1 MTAVRPPRFW
11 ERQTAAVFAAV
22 AAAALFGIV
31 LFVRDL
37 TLRDYV
43 LTGGVDGLSPLV
55 AGLVRHGGAF
65 DLLFFVV
72 LLGYIAGFA
81 LWRRETQRMLETIGD
96 TRTPVTV
103 HWTVTAWNLAI
114 GLAFM
119 IRLTAEHSGDPAEDL
134 TVDAVQNGVR
144 LIGVACLL
152 IGVWQVRQEVHRRVT
167 EAGIHLRLDEPRPS
181 SVPVRTLL
189 PAVTGEAPEADE
201 DFWARVARTATGL
214 RADLALLE
222 KTGPLAY
229 RWLLVP
235 ADGDLTAVRAEL
247 TPGAEITVFTEPP
260 TATETQD
267 YTPLPAES
275 YQGFLEDNAGVLTT
289 QSVTSRRVPAFL
301 AQARA
306 ARRWALYPLPNPT
319 ALTATMVRETPALD
333 S

>member
-1 MTAVRPPRFW
+1 MTAVRPPRSW
-11 ERQTAAVFAAV
+11 ELQTVAVIAAV

-37 TLRDYV
+37 ALRDYV
-43 LTGGVDGLSPLV
+43 LTGGVDGLSPLA
-55 AGLVRHGGAF
+55 AGLVRHGDAF

-72 LLGYIAGFA
+72 LLAYIAGFA
-81 LWRRETQRMLETIGD
+81 LWRRETQRMLERIGD

-119 IRLTAEHSGDPAEDL
+119 IRLTAEHSGDAAEDL
-134 TVDAVQNGVR
+134 TIDAVQNGVR
-144 LIGVACLL
+144 LVGVGCLL
-152 IGVWQVRQEVHRRVT
+152 IGVWQIREEVHRRVA
-167 EAGIHLRLDEPRPS
+167 EAGIHLRHDDPRPS

-189 PAVTGEAPEADE
+189 PAVTGEAPEADQ

-222 KTGPLAY
+222 KTDPQAY

-235 ADGDLTAVRAEL
+235 ANGNLTAVRAEL

-260 TATETQD
+260 TATETRH
-267 YTPLPAES
+267 YTPLPAEF
-275 YQGFLEDNAGVLTT
+275 YQGFLEDAAGTIT
-289 QSVTSRRVPAFL
+289 GQPVTSRRVPAFL
-301 AQARA
+301 ARARS
-306 ARRWALYPLPNPT
+306 ARRWALYPVPSPT
-319 ALTATMVRETPALD
+319 ALTATVAPKTPAPD
-333 S
+333 N